1 MQKLRLGAVMV
12 VQNDAE
18 TVERSLAS
26 FYDGVDYIVVSTD
39 PKRGWSG
46 VPITPDD
53 TLDRVRAFDK
63 ARDNKIEIIE
73 GDFFHYPQ
81 PMRNDTYQ
89 RQVSVDHLMERR
101 PELDWAVQVDADEVF
116 YDFDDFKACVA
127 AQPAEVRGIVWRLI
141 IVFNYT
147 EDGRSLVIVDQNGE
161 PLLEPF
167 SIAHRPQFRLQT
179 CRLAEMPMING
190 KPDPAAQYALPAT
203 VPYGRVLLHYSFAK
217 SEARIWEKL
226 QTWSHSD
233 EVDKEAYFELWKRTR
248 KEWATIRDFHP
259 TYPIA
264 WHALKPYTEAELQAL
279 RNQQPSNPGFLGRAT
294 RKLTRMLKNRP

>member
-1 MQKLRLGAVMV
+1 MQTPRIGAVMV

-26 FYDGVDYIVVSTD
+26 FYDKVEVLVVSTD

-53 TLDRVRAFDK
+53 TLDRIRAFDK
-63 ARDNKIEIIE
+63 DKKIEIIE

-89 RQVSVDHLMERR
+89 RQVTVDHLMERR
-101 PELDWAVQVDADEVF
+101 PDLDWVVQVDADEVF
-116 YDFDDFKACVA
+116 LDYDDFIACVA
-127 AQPAEVRGIVWRLI
+127 AQPATVRGIVWRLI
-141 IVFNYT
+141 IVFNYA
-147 EDGRSLVIVDQNGE
+147 EDGRNLVIVGQDGE

-167 SIAHRPQFRLQT
+167 SIAHRPQYRLHT
-179 CRLAEMPMING
+179 CRLAEMPEING
-190 KPDPAAQYALPAT
+190 KPDPAAQYVLPAN
-203 VPYGRVLLHYSFAK
+203 VPYGRALLHYSYAK
-217 SEARIWEKL
+217 SEERIWEKL

-233 EVDKEAYFELWKRTR
+233 EVDAEAYFALWKRTR

-259 TYPIA
+259 TFPTA
-264 WHALKPYTEAELQAL
+264 WHALKPYTDAELRAL
-279 RNQQPSNPGFLGRAT
+279 NTQIPSTPSFLQRAT
-294 RKLTRMLKNRP
+294 RKLGRMLKSGG

>member
-1 MQKLRLGAVMV
+1 MRKPRIGAVMV

-26 FYDGVDYIVVSTD
+26 FYDAVDFLVVSTD

-53 TLDRVRAFDK
+53 TLDRIRAFD
-63 ARDNKIEIIE
+63 RDKKIEIIE

-89 RQVSVDHLMERR
+89 RQVTVDHLMERM
-101 PELDWAVQVDADEVF
+101 PDLEWVVQVDADEVF
-116 YDFDDFKACVA
+116 LDVNDFLNCMW
-127 AQPAEVRGIVWRLI
+127 AQPESVRGIVWRLM

-147 EDGRSLVIVDQNGE
+147 EDGRNLVIVDQNGE

-167 SIAHRPQFRLQT
+167 SIAHRPQYRLQT
-179 CRLAEMPMING
+179 CRLAEMPLING
-190 KPDPAAQYALPAT
+190 KPDPTAQYVLPAK
-203 VPYGRVLLHYSFAK
+203 VPYGRALLHYSYAK
-217 SEARIWEKL
+217 SEERIWEKL

-233 EVDKEAYFELWKRTR
+233 EVDAKAYFALWKRTR
-248 KEWATIRDFHP
+248 TEWATIRDFHP
-259 TYPIA
+259 TYPTA
-264 WHALKPYTEAELQAL
+264 WHALKPFTDAELRAL
-279 RNQQPSNPGFLGRAT
+279 NTQLPSTPSFLRRAT
-294 RKLTRMLKNRP
+294 RKIGRMLRPGG

>member
-1 MQKLRLGAVMV
+1 MQTPCLGAVMV
-12 VQNDAE
+12 VQNDGE
-18 TVERSLAS
+18 TVERALAS

-46 VPITPDD
+46 APITPDD
-53 TLDRVRAFDK
+53 TLDRIRAFDK
-63 ARDNKIEIIE
+63 EKKIEIIE

-89 RQVSVDHLMERR
+89 RQVSVDHLMRR
-101 PELDWAVQVDADEVF
+101 MPNLEWVVQVDADEIF
-116 YDFDDFKACVA
+116 LDFDDFKATMW
-127 AQPAEVRGIVWRLI
+127 AQPAAVRGIVWRLM

-147 EDGRSLVIVDQNGE
+147 EDGRALVIVDQNGE

-179 CRLAEMPMING
+179 CRLAEMPELNG
-190 KPDPAAQYALPAT
+190 KPDPAAQYVLPAKI
-203 VPYGRVLLHYSFAK
+203 PYGRALLHYSYAK

-233 EVDKEAYFELWKRTR
+233 EVDAAAYFALWKRSKT
-248 KEWATIRDFHP
+248 EWRTLRDFHP
-259 TYPIA
+259 TFPTA
-264 WHALKPYTEAELQAL
+264 WHALKPYTEAELRAL
-279 RNQQPSNPGFLGRAT
+279 NTQQPSTPSLLHRAA
-294 RKLTRMLKNRP
+294 RKLSRVLKGIR